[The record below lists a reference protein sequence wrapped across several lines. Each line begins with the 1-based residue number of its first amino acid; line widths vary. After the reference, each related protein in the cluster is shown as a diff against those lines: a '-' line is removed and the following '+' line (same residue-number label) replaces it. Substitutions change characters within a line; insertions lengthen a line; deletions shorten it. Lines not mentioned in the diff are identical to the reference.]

1 MQSLRYS
8 RGVLFCSLYH
18 TAYFLQPTLLSI
30 CYNKK
35 FQIYT
40 KVGEIYYYNHFLKP
54 VEKFL
59 SEGNL
64 KSLKQT
70 NKKPYV
76 LTMCR
81 TLYAGPED
89 TNVSVLKELI
99 IQSRET
105 EYE

>member
-70 NKKPYV
+70 KNP
-76 LTMCR
+76 MC
-81 TLYAGPED
+81 LLCAGLCMLA
-89 TNVSVLKELI
+89 LKTQMSLF
-99 IQSRET
+99 SKS
-105 EYE
+105 